1 MAHYQCGLAMLMLR
15 ALLPTPVACSGEA
28 PLSKA
33 LATQPKNLS
42 LQGQPDSTSS
52 HSAPLEQSKPLKQS
66 LAMQAQIQDL
76 SNVTEE
82 DRVAAEL
89 LIGFRTAGNRC
100 AHGIAWLKH
109 LPQRR
114 GDRIRQAHAQAA
126 DDITLLSCKNLCANM
141 TSSACME
148 LGEKQFVGMHT
159 RQLRQPAEQTLL
171 RINLSPL
178 LASAHQAATAACR
191 GNDLHANLS
200 PLPAS
205 AHLAAC
211 RESASALRLAL
222 PPACARQLPLTEA
235 ACVLGH

>member
-1 MAHYQCGLAMLMLR
+1 MLMLR

-33 LATQPKNLS
+33 LAMQPKNLS

-52 HSAPLEQSKPLKQS
+52 HSAPSPS
-66 LAMQAQIQDL
+66 SSHLAMQAQIQDL

-126 DDITLLSCKNLCANM
+126 NDVTLLSCKNLCANM
-141 TSSACME
+141 TSSACMQV
-148 LGEKQFVGMHT
+148 GETQFVGA
-159 RQLRQPAEQTLL
+159 P
-171 RINLSPL
+171 I
-178 LASAHQAATAACR
+178 
-191 GNDLHANLS
+191 
-200 PLPAS
+200 
-205 AHLAAC
+205 
-211 RESASALRLAL
+211 
-222 PPACARQLPLTEA
+222 
-235 ACVLGH
+235 